1 MNITEEHSHT
11 IHRQV
16 TPRALFKDKTPVLSV
31 VALCVSPQEVVS
43 VSSAALPGHHRSNLL
58 PYSGSGPGEGQC
70 QRNTDDLA
78 QLSLLIYHSR
88 YIAQQI

>member
-43 VSSAALPGHHRSNLL
+43 AVLPCLDTTGQIYSCTAVAALGR
-58 PYSGSGPGEGQC
+58 
-70 QRNTDDLA
+70 DDAKGTLM
-78 QLSLLIYHSR
+78 I
-88 YIAQQI
+88 